1 MSFLLVWRHKIISFL
16 SKQFF
21 FCSLIRFH
29 LLVLT
34 LNYRNVFAKT
44 RDVTIPH
51 LLLCDVR
58 ILSILIENIVLEE
71 SQENISITSIFIT
84 LPWVQRIKT
93 SFWGSSD
100 LIMMSQAPRPKV
112 RLVTGSFLLSDT
124 KRTIFTSQTFLRK
137 KRRKIWNCDL
147 SERPQFSQT

>member
-1 MSFLLVWRHKIISFL
+1 MSFLLVWRYKIISFL
-16 SKQFF
+16 LKQFF

-29 LLVLT
+29 LLVLA

-44 RDVTIPH
+44 GDVTIPH

-71 SQENISITSIFIT
+71 SQENILITSIFIT
-84 LPWVQRIKT
+84 LLWVQRIKT
-93 SFWGSSD
+93 SFWGSGD
-100 LIMMSQAPRPKV
+100 LIMISQAPRPKV
-112 RLVTGSFLLSDT
+112 RLGTGSFLLSDT